1 MSATKK
7 KPKNLSA
14 HLIAGGIAGGC
25 EALTCHPLDTI
36 KVRLQL
42 RGERTVRAKPLST
55 VANAAAAAATKP
67 KSQNFIAVGVGIVQ
81 KEGFLSLYKG
91 LGAVFTGIVPKMAI
105 RFSSFEY
112 FQSKLA
118 GPDAGLL
125 AGATES
131 VAVVTPMDVIKI
143 RLQAQRHSMT
153 DPLDI
158 PKYRNAAHCAY
169 VMIKEEGFGS
179 LYKGVTLTIIRQGT
193 NQAANF
199 TVYHFLKD
207 KLMKYHGSETLPSYE
222 TLVVGFISGAC
233 GPLFNAP
240 VDTIKT
246 RIQKNPSTENG
257 FTRAVNISKNIL
269 QNEGWTA
276 FYRGLTPRVLR
287 VAPGQSIVFVVYERV
302 YKWISEM
309 NAKVDVGEV
318 EKAAIMEQTDVAV
331 KVLHPGVKA
340 MVENDLKIM
349 LMVATALE
357 YIIPE
362 LHWLSLPDEV
372 SMFSKMMQQQLDL
385 RIESDNLITFIDNFG
400 KWKQVGFPQ
409 PLQSTMNL
417 NSHSDILIET
427 WIDGIP
433 LDHFLKWGP
442 STFDKKIAT
451 IGLTAFLLGNIL
463 VSFQKIDKDNF
474 NSTPE
479 FVSKSILMD
488 LQHISNPSDWKSYLL
503 SLEHEYE
510 PFLYFIDAGLV
521 SNLSSTH
528 FTNFLDLFKAV
539 TEFDGQMISKLMV
552 QRSKTPSTV
561 RDFAGFSYSMG
572 AFMKR
577 IKKNTLALGEIYVSE
592 ILQFV
597 FQTVRQHH
605 VKIDGDFANVAVAI
619 LLLEGIGRQLG
630 NYNNDANI
638 V

>member
-1 MSATKK
+1 LGQWCSSRSDLFPPEVTRCLCKLQSNG
-7 KPKNLSA
+7 KPHSLKYTVK
-14 HLIAGGIAGGC
+14 LIQESLNQPI
-25 EALTCHPLDTI
+25 ETI
-36 KVRLQL
+36 FSYF
-42 RGERTVRAKPLST
+42 GEKP
-55 VANAAAAAATKP
+55 
-67 KSQNFIAVGVGIVQ
+67 VGVG
-81 KEGFLSLYKG
+81 
-91 LGAVFTGIVPKMAI
+91 AI
-105 RFSSFEY
+105 
-112 FQSKLA
+112 
-118 GPDAGLL
+118 
-125 AGATES
+125 
-131 VAVVTPMDVIKI
+131 
-143 RLQAQRHSMT
+143 AQ
-153 DPLDI
+153 
-158 PKYRNAAHCAY
+158 
-169 VMIKEEGFGS
+169 
-179 LYKGVTLTIIRQGT
+179 
-193 NQAANF
+193 
-199 TVYHFLKD
+199 VYHAKLHD
-207 KLMKYHGSETLPSYE
+207 K
-222 TLVVGFISGAC
+222 
-233 GPLFNAP
+233 
-240 VDTIKT
+240 
-246 RIQKNPSTENG
+246 
-257 FTRAVNISKNIL
+257 
-269 QNEGWTA
+269 
-276 FYRGLTPRVLR
+276 
-287 VAPGQSIVFVVYERV
+287 
-302 YKWISEM
+302 
-309 NAKVDVGEV
+309 
-318 EKAAIMEQTDVAV
+318 EQTDVAV

-451 IGLTAFLLGNIL
+451 IGLTAFLKMLILDNHLHADLHPGNIL

-528 FTNFLDLFKAV
+528 FTNFLDLFKAI

-619 LLLEGIGRQLG
+619 LLLEGIGRQLEPEMDLLKASIPFLKQAFMARMDG
-630 NYNNDANI
+630 DISSTESHFVTLIRSYLRF